1 MVHETQRAGCRIAVE
16 RISSADRRKKGS
28 WFHLFL
34 RKNANAYLYYRR
46 EGGGGGQEH
55 VEFERRIDSRKE
67 SYDGTFRSYVSF
79 PPDARGH
86 SDQRFHPGTTPFSNR
101 FVRAW
106 EEEQEGMDK
115 R

>member
-1 MVHETQRAGCRIAVE
+1 M
-16 RISSADRRKKGS
+16 
-28 WFHLFL
+28 
-34 RKNANAYLYYRR
+34 
-46 EGGGGGQEH
+46 
-55 VEFERRIDSRKE
+55 EFERRIDSRKE

-86 SDQRFHPGTTPFSNR
+86 SDQRFHPGTTPFSNC

-106 EEEQEGMDK
+106 EEEEEEGMDK